1 MTARRKVATALDHSA
16 LKDDAAEPGK
26 TRKPI
31 WRALKGPQGQAYA
44 SCADVIGYGGA
55 AGGGKTDLA
64 CGLAL
69 TRHRVSAIFR
79 REATQLTAI
88 IDRLGELTGGRAGY
102 NGAQKIWR
110 MDGRQIEF
118 GSVPHPGD
126 ERRYQGRPKDL
137 LVLDEAANFLESQ
150 ARFLMGW
157 VRTTR
162 PGQKCTTLMTFNPP
176 TCAEGRW
183 VIGFFAPWLDDKH
196 PNPAKP
202 GELRWFAL
210 VDGEEREM
218 ADERCFVLEDGEP
231 VYDFDAAAFPAD
243 RILRPSSRTFISSRV
258 SDNPYLAGTGYMATL
273 QALPEPLRSQML
285 HGDFRAGLEDD
296 RWQVVPT
303 AWVDAAMARWRERP
317 VRGAMDSL
325 GVDVARGGRDQT
337 IIARRHGAWFDILI
351 CMPGAETPDG
361 PSVAGQVIQ
370 HRRDRAVVHIDVVGW
385 GASPYDVLAG
395 NGVQTVPVN
404 GAAKAAARTREGQ
417 LSFVNLRAQLW
428 WRMREALDPNSEPQ
442 IALPPDAAL
451 RADLC
456 APRWRQAV
464 TGIQIEAKEDIIA
477 RIGRSPDRGDA
488 VVMALMATPKTG
500 TRRPTSEAKERSW
513 MG

>member
-1 MTARRKVATALDHSA
+1 MTTAKPEA
-16 LKDDAAEPGK
+16 GIKPVWDA
-26 TRKPI
+26 I
-31 WRALKGPQGQAYA
+31 DGPQRRAYESA
-44 SCADVIGYGGA
+44 ADVTGYGGA

-79 REATQLTAI
+79 REGTQLSAI
-88 IDRLGELTGGRAGY
+88 VDRLGVLLGGRKGY
-102 NGAQKIWR
+102 NGVERIWR
-110 MDGRQIEF
+110 LGDGRQIEF
-118 GSVPHPGD
+118 GSTPHPGD

-157 VRTTR
+157 VRTTDPQQR
-162 PGQKCTTLMTFNPP
+162 CRVLMTFNPP
-176 TCAEGRW
+176 ATAEGRW
-183 VIGFFAPWLDDKH
+183 IISFFAPWLDDKH

-202 GELRWFAL
+202 CELRWFASAEGREWE
-210 VDGEEREM
+210 VADGR
-218 ADERCFVLEDGEP
+218 AFVLQDGEP
-231 VYDFDAAAFPAD
+231 VYDFDASAVRAEAIITPT
-243 RILRPSSRTFISSRV
+243 SRTFIASRV
-258 SDNPYLAGTGYMATL
+258 ADNPYLAGTGYMATL

-285 HGDFRAGLEDD
+285 QGDFTAGLEDD
-296 RWQVVPT
+296 RWQVIPT
-303 AWVDAAMARWRERP
+303 AWVDAAMARWAERR
-317 VRGAMDSL
+317 VRGPMDSM

-337 IIARRHGAWFDILI
+337 IIARRHGEWFDALVSLAG
-351 CMPGAETPDG
+351 PETPDG

-385 GASPYDVLAG
+385 GASPYDFLAG
-395 NGVQTVPVN
+395 NGVQTVAVN
-404 GAAKAAARTREGQ
+404 GAAKASARTREGQ

-428 WRMREALDPNSEPQ
+428 WRLREALDPHAEPQ
-442 IALPPDAAL
+442 ICLPADTVL

-456 APRWRQAV
+456 APRWRQTV
-464 TGIQIEAKEDIIA
+464 TGILVEPKEDIIA

-488 VVMALMATPKTG
+488 VVMALMATPKAG
-500 TRRPTSEAKERSW
+500 VRREAGVAAREGSW